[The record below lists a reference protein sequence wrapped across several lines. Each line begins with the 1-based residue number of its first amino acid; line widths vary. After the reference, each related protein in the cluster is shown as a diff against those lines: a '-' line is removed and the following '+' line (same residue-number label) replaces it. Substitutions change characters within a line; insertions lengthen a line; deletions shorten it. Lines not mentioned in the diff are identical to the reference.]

1 MMVSQAPSLSLR
13 HLLLALVVVAIWGS
27 NFVVIKVALVHL
39 PPILMAALRFALA
52 AVPLV
57 LLVPRP
63 AVSWRNLIFYALTIG
78 VGQFGLLFYAMT
90 RDISPGLASLVMQA
104 QVFFTI
110 ALAMLLEGERPRP
123 FQAVAG
129 LIAMAG
135 IAVIASHTDG
145 QTNVF
150 GLSLTLAGAM
160 CWAIG
165 NMVGRSAGPVNA
177 LAYMAWT
184 SLFSVPPLLLLSW
197 LLEGWPRITSGVV
210 QADWL
215 TWAAVAWQSV
225 GNTLFGFG
233 VWNWLLARYPAA
245 TVTPFALLIPV
256 FGIGSSVLL
265 LGEPLPPWKLA
276 AAALVIAG
284 LALNLLWPRLLAR
297 WAMH

>member
-1 MMVSQAPSLSLR
+1 MMASQAPSLSLR

-78 VGQFGLLFYAMT
+78 VGQFGLLFYAMA

-110 ALAMLLEGERPRP
+110 ALAMLLVGERPRP

-129 LIAMAG
+129 LIAVAG

-197 LLEGWPRITSGVV
+197 MLEGWPRIATGVV

-215 TWAAVAWQSV
+215 TWAAVAWQSA

-233 VWNWLLARYPAA
+233 VWNWLLVRYPAA

-256 FGIGSSVLL
+256 FGIGSSALL

-284 LALNLLWPRLLAR
+284 LALNLLWPRLRAR
-297 WAMH
+297 WAAH